1 MWNVVHLTQSIARTP
16 GEVVAFAGDPANL
29 PRWAGGLSSGIRQS
43 DGEWVADSPMGE
55 VSVRFAPANAFGVLD
70 HDVVMPDGTT
80 FHNPLR
86 VLPNADGSEVVFTL
100 FQLDGVTDAEFEADA
115 VTIRADL
122 ERLRAVLEGA
132 GPMPPRTAA
141 TPR

>member
-1 MWNVVHLTQSIARTP
+1 MWNVVHLTQSIASPP

-29 PRWAGGLSSGIRQS
+29 PQWASGLSGGIRQRG
-43 DGEWVADSPMGE
+43 GEWVTDSPMGE
-55 VSVRFAPANAFGVLD
+55 VIVRFASANGFGVLD

-86 VLPNADGSEVVFTL
+86 VLPNGDGSEVVFTL
-100 FQLDGVTDAEFEADA
+100 FQLDGVPDAEFEADA

-122 ERLRAVLEGA
+122 ERLRAVLEG
-132 GPMPPRTAA
+132 
-141 TPR
+141 